1 MMSKAEV
8 PLGSTDVSAE
18 AKKRSQ
24 VKAANLEEKVAGGRG
39 AQTSVSVLGPVMWV
53 ERTKDNK
60 YRIVAAFKLQ
70 VKIDAFEKG

>member
-1 MMSKAEV
+1 
-8 PLGSTDVSAE
+8 
-18 AKKRSQ
+18 

-39 AQTSVSVLGPVMWV
+39 AQTSVSVLEPVMWI

-60 YRIVAAFKLQ
+60 YRIVATFKLQ